1 VLRSLKRDADAVAY
15 FQKCLD
21 TGGEQAVLLEQLALL
36 KATSRIA
43 SVYNPQK
50 ALVLARKLNRLS
62 DEPEPERLST
72 LAITEAE
79 NEDFV
84 AAKKPVRRALSL
96 ARQTGNQR
104 VIGMLLRQLD
114 LYEQRRKPSE
124 GFR

>member
-1 VLRSLKRDADAVAY
+1 MATCTPQRDTADTVR
-15 FQKCLD
+15 K
-21 TGGEQAVLLEQLALL
+21 GEREKVIVCNG
-36 KATSRIA
+36 RIA
-43 SVYNPQK
+43 EVEVNLQLTIDRFDT
-50 ALVLARKLNRLS
+50 LV
-62 DEPEPERLST
+62 
-72 LAITEAE
+72 ITEAE

-84 AAKKPVRRALSL
+84 AAKKTVRRALSL